1 MNNDSETMKH
11 GTYFVLGIGALVLA
25 LGVASVFYVG

>member
-11 GTYFVLGIGALVLA
+11 GAYFVLGIGALVFA